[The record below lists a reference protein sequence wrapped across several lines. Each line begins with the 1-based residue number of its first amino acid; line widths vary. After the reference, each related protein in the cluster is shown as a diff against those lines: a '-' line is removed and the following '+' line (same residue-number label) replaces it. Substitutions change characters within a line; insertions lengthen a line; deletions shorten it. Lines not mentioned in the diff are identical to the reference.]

1 MGGLVNLVTADQP
14 VHCLRESVYGSWDFY
29 VSKDVQNIDLYGTTE
44 VCTHRMPNRLQFINK
59 NHQFHFAQQDVWKVN
74 LMDNYKVEAIKC
86 EGSSTTCVATKQIRG
101 KWSPIY
107 A

>member
-29 VSKDVQNIDLYGTTE
+29 VSKDVENVNLYDSTE

-59 NHQFHFAQQDVWKVN
+59 NYQFHFAQQDVWKVN

-86 EGSSTTCVATKQIRG
+86 EGSSTTCVATKHIAG